1 MPDTPY
7 RVVFSGTTIPGYDR
21 DTAIRNF
28 AQLLKRTPEQV
39 AGAFSG
45 KASVLKKGLSEAE
58 AEKYC
63 RVLEK
68 AGLMVHA
75 ERESAIGS
83 LALADEA
90 PAAKPSGGLSL
101 ALQDDNAPVP
111 AAAPKPEAAPVAAPK
126 IPSTLALVEDDEHRE
141 ARIAAEQQK
150 AAASGAAAGSG
161 GVFTCPACGHQQPR
175 AEICSSCH
183 VVIAKFLLRKAEK
196 DKLEAERAA
205 KAAAAAAPFD
215 DVETEGA
222 KPSILGKLFGKL
234 KRD

>member
-7 RVVFSGTTIPGYDR
+7 RVVFSGNTIPGHDR

-45 KASVLKKGLSEAE
+45 KSSVLKKGLSEAE

-75 ERESAIGS
+75 EKDAAGVSMAAAVAAPVEKA
-83 LALADEA
+83 APEA
-90 PAAKPSGGLSL
+90 PLKSVSGLTLS
-101 ALQDDNAPVP
+101 LQDDNAPIV
-111 AAAPKPEAAPVAAPK
+111 AAPKPPEAPPVAAPK
-126 IPSTLALVEDDEHRE
+126 ISASLALVDDDEHKQE
-141 ARIAAEQQK
+141 ESV
-150 AAASGAAAGSG
+150 ASGGKPAAGM
-161 GVFTCPACGHQQPR
+161 TCPACGHAQPK
-175 AEICSSCH
+175 ADVCESCH
-183 VVIAKFLLRKAEK
+183 VVIAKFLQRKAEK
-196 DKLEAERAA
+196 DKLEAARAA
-205 KAAAAAAPFD
+205 KAAAAAPPD
-215 DVETEGA
+215 DTGDDEP
-222 KPSILGKLFGKL
+222 KPSLLGKLFGKL